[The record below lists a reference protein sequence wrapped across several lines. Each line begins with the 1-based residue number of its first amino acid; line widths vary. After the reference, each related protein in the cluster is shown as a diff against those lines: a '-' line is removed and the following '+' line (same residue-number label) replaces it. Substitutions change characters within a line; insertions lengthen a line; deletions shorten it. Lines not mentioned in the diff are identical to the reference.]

1 MDNITNTEKLEILKN
16 VDVFKDIDRDILEE
30 ISTSLEVINYKR
42 QQNIFKKGDHGD
54 AMYIIADGEVRIHDG
69 NHVLSKLQKYNVF
82 GEYSLIDDETR
93 SASVTA
99 EKASILY
106 RLKRNDFEK
115 LISNQQGLTKG
126 ILKVLIQR
134 MRYMNVLEEKLA
146 KSYLK
151 IRKQNQEISDQNEN
165 INEQKLKL
173 EEQNFD
179 LLNINEE
186 KNHLISVV
194 VHGLKNP
201 LTSSLCM
208 IDLLEGGLQ
217 NCKEEQREYVEI
229 IKSSLNRMN
238 KMINEILDVNVIDSK
253 VLTLKYDRI
262 NIGEIAS
269 SIIGNHRLTLEQRE
283 TDFSEEIE
291 EVFANLNDVYIS
303 QIIDNLLSNAIK
315 YTPVGESISV
325 SVKKIKDKALI
336 AIKDNGIG
344 IPEEKLDIIFD
355 MYNMKKDH
363 LKQDEIEPGLG
374 LAIVKKYVTAMNGK
388 VWCESKEGEGAAF
401 FVEFDAVDQE

>member
-1 MDNITNTEKLEILKN
+1 MIELSNQDKLDILKN
-16 VDVFKDIDRDILEE
+16 VGVFKEIDEDILQK
-30 ISTSLEVINYKR
+30 IVNSLEVIQLKR
-42 QQNIFKKGDHGD
+42 QQNIFRKGDHGD
-54 AMYIIADGEVRIHDG
+54 AMYIIADGEVRVHDG
-69 NHVLSKLQKYNVF
+69 NHVLSKLEQYNVF

-99 EKASILY
+99 EKSSVLF
-106 RLKRNDFEK
+106 RLKRKDFED
-115 LISNQQGLTKG
+115 LISEQFGLTKG

-151 IRKQNQEISDQNEN
+151 IRKQNQEIGLQNES
-165 INEQKLKL
+165 INDQKLKL

-179 LLNINEE
+179 LLNVNEE

-208 IDLLEGGLQ
+208 VDLLSSGGNSL
-217 NCKEEQREYVEI
+217 KEEQVEYLEI

-253 VLTLKYDRI
+253 VLQLKFDRI
-262 NIGEIAS
+262 HLGDIVTNIIS
-269 SIIGNHRLTLEQRE
+269 NHRLTIEQRG
-283 TDFSEEIE
+283 TDFKEEIS
-291 EVFANLNDVYIS
+291 EVYANLNDVYIS

-315 YTPVGESISV
+315 FTPVGESISV
-325 SVKKIKDKALI
+325 KVHKADNKALVVI
-336 AIKDNGIG
+336 RDNGVG
-344 IPEEKLDIIFD
+344 ISADKINLIFD

-363 LKQDEIEPGLG
+363 ITQDEMAPGLG

-401 FVEFDAVDQE
+401 FVEFDAVD

>member
-1 MDNITNTEKLEILKN
+1 MEEITNQDRLEILKN
-16 VDVFKDIDRDILEE
+16 VDVFKEIDEDVLQKIVNSLDIIYL
-30 ISTSLEVINYKR
+30 KR
-42 QQNIFKKGDHGD
+42 QQNIFKKGEHGD
-54 AMYIIADGEVRIHDG
+54 AMYIIAEGEVRIHDG
-69 NHVLSKLQKYNVF
+69 NHVLSKLEQYNVF

-99 EKASILY
+99 EKPSILF
-106 RLKRNDFEK
+106 RLKRKDFEH
-115 LISNQQGLTKG
+115 LISQQFGLTKG

-151 IRKQNQEISDQNEN
+151 IRKQNQEISLQNES
-165 INEQKLKL
+165 INNQKLKL

-208 IDLLEGGLQ
+208 VDLLSSSGNSLQ
-217 NCKEEQREYVEI
+217 EEQKEYIEI
-229 IKSSLNRMN
+229 IKSSLGRMN

-253 VLTLKYDRI
+253 VLQLKFDRI
-262 NIGEIAS
+262 NVGEIAG
-269 SIIGNHRLTLEQRE
+269 SIISNNKLTLEQRKV
-283 TDFSEEIE
+283 DFKEDISE
-291 EVFANLNDVYIS
+291 VYANLNDVYIS

-315 YTPVGESISV
+315 FTAVGESISV
-325 SVKKIKDKALI
+325 TVKEVDNKARI
-336 AIKDNGIG
+336 IIRDSGIG
-344 IPEEKLDIIFD
+344 ISADKIDVIFD
-355 MYNMKKDH
+355 MYNIKKDH
-363 LKQDEIEPGLG
+363 LTQDELAPGLG
-374 LAIVKKYVTAMNGK
+374 LAIVKKYVLAMNGK
-388 VWCESKEGEGAAF
+388 VWCDSKEGEGAAF
-401 FVEFDAVDQE
+401 FVEFDVAD

>member
-1 MDNITNTEKLEILKN
+1 MEEITNQEKKKILKN
-16 VDVFKDIDRDILEE
+16 VGVFRDIDEDILQE
-30 ISTSLEVINYKR
+30 IAQSLEVIRLKR
-42 QQNIFKKGDHGD
+42 QQNVFKKGDHGD
-54 AMYIIADGEVRIHDG
+54 AMYIIAEGEVRIHDG
-69 NHVLSKLQKYNVF
+69 NHVLSKLEQNNVF

-99 EKASILY
+99 EKPSVIL
-106 RLKRNDFEK
+106 RLKRKDFDN
-115 LISNQQGLTKG
+115 LISQQLGITKG

-146 KSYLK
+146 KSYIK
-151 IRKQNQEISDQNEN
+151 IRKQNQEISLQNES
-165 INEQKLKL
+165 INTQKLKL

-208 IDLLEGGLQ
+208 VDLLAGGSNDL
-217 NCKEEQREYVEI
+217 KEEQREYAEI
-229 IKSSLNRMN
+229 IKSSLGRMN

-253 VLTLKYDRI
+253 VLQLKFDRI
-262 NIGEIAS
+262 NIGDIAKN
-269 SIIGNHRLTLEQRE
+269 IICNHRLTFEQRV
-283 TDFSEEIE
+283 TDFEEDIS

-303 QIIDNLLSNAIK
+303 QIIDNLVSNAIK
-315 YTPVGESISV
+315 FTPVGESISLA
-325 SVKKIKDKALI
+325 VKKIGDKAQI
-336 AIKDNGIG
+336 IIRDNGIG
-344 IPEEKLDIIFD
+344 ISTDKIDVIFD
-355 MYNMKKDH
+355 MYSRKKDH
-363 LKQDEIEPGLG
+363 LKQDELLPGLG

-388 VWCESKEGEGAAF
+388 VWCESKEGEGASF
-401 FVEFDAVDQE
+401 FVEFDAVD